1 MLARQTLRCTRLEIP
16 YPSPSVGI
24 FDSKLIILAMQGRY
38 NYYECGLEISDAR
51 AEDQGEW
58 SCEIE
63 SYVKNGQRGDG
74 YMSTVIILLTSS
86 LYLETCQCFNL
97 YFLLMNHF
105 CDRTRTLNF

>member
-38 NYYECGLEISDAR
+38 NYYECGLEVSDAR

-58 SCEIE
+58 SCEME
-63 SYVKNGQRGDG
+63 SYVRGGRKGDG
-74 YMSTVIILLTSS
+74 YKAEVRFRYCSS
-86 LYLETCQCFNL
+86 SQSYLNPERQPFI
-97 YFLLMNHF
+97 FVFDHE
-105 CDRTRTLNF
+105 

>member
-1 MLARQTLRCTRLEIP
+1 MNVSFIP

-38 NYYECGLEISDAR
+38 NYYECGLEVSDAR

-74 YMSTVIILLTSS
+74 YMSTVIILLASS

-105 CDRTRTLNF
+105 FEDRAPTLNF